1 MLVVIAC
8 SIWAFMDDY
17 NPQAVKQGA
26 SEITRDSR
34 WNGII
39 AGNINS
45 RGIKLQID
53 GKSVASTAEQI
64 FFDDE
69 LQLYI
74 SSEVLS
80 EWFLCAAN
88 FYSSNHLILEKFNSR
103 IVLTAGQKTMMC
115 KTRAGN
121 CQPRYYAGIII
132 YMCLRRSLRRACHMP
147 IHGTLTAIQPLLPI

>member
-8 SIWAFMDDY
+8 SIWVFMDDY

-26 SEITRDSR
+26 SGITRDSR

-64 FFDDE
+64 FLTMSYNCIYHRRF
-69 LQLYI
+69 
-74 SSEVLS
+74 VGVV
-80 EWFLCAAN
+80 LCAAN
-88 FYSSNHLILEKFNSR
+88 FIAPITLFLKSLIQ
-103 IVLTAGQKTMMC
+103 G
-115 KTRAGN
+115 
-121 CQPRYYAGIII
+121 
-132 YMCLRRSLRRACHMP
+132 
-147 IHGTLTAIQPLLPI
+147 

>member
-1 MLVVIAC
+1 MRKSVRWYLSVMLVVIAC

-53 GKSVASTAEQI
+53 GKLEYKLRMGILGKDSAQHGYVVMDFGAVAVGTVTYGKVQ
-64 FFDDE
+64 
-69 LQLYI
+69 
-74 SSEVLS
+74 
-80 EWFLCAAN
+80 
-88 FYSSNHLILEKFNSR
+88 
-103 IVLTAGQKTMMC
+103 T
-115 KTRAGN
+115 
-121 CQPRYYAGIII
+121 
-132 YMCLRRSLRRACHMP
+132 
-147 IHGTLTAIQPLLPI
+147 HGL

>member
-103 IVLTAGQKTMMC
+103 IVLSAGQKTMMC
-115 KTRAGN
+115 NDQSRELPAKVLCRNNHIYVPSQVIEEGLS
-121 CQPRYYAGIII
+121 YA
-132 YMCLRRSLRRACHMP
+132 Y
-147 IHGTLTAIQPLLPI
+147 T

>member
-64 FFDDE
+64 F
-69 LQLYI
+69 L
-74 SSEVLS
+74 
-80 EWFLCAAN
+80 
-88 FYSSNHLILEKFNSR
+88 
-103 IVLTAGQKTMMC
+103 MMSY
-115 KTRAGN
+115 N
-121 CQPRYYAGIII
+121 CI
-132 YMCLRRSLRRACHMP
+132 YHRRFVGVVFMCC
-147 IHGTLTAIQPLLPI
+147 

>member
-1 MLVVIAC
+1 MRKSVRWYLSVMLVVIAC
-8 SIWAFMDDY
+8 SIWVFMDDY

-26 SEITRDSR
+26 SGITRDSR

-69 LQLYI
+69 LIVYI
-74 SSEVLS
+74 IGGFVGVV
-80 EWFLCAAN
+80 F
-88 FYSSNHLILEKFNSR
+88 
-103 IVLTAGQKTMMC
+103 MC
-115 KTRAGN
+115 
-121 CQPRYYAGIII
+121 C
-132 YMCLRRSLRRACHMP
+132 
-147 IHGTLTAIQPLLPI
+147 